1 MNYNKQFNVAATPRT
16 NLPPQ
21 KQNDVRAPGDQDD
34 GTVYIYT
41 DELELAVNVA
51 LATGRPLL
59 LRGPSGAGKSTL
71 AKNVAYIQGW
81 RYYRTVISSRT
92 QAQDLLWRFDNV
104 LRLSEALDA
113 RTTVGPDAAY
123 IEPGVLWWAFDRE
136 SAKRRG
142 TDHPDVPE
150 LPDPTPWSP
159 DAARAVV
166 LIDEID
172 KADPDVPNNLL
183 VPLGSYTFHIPE
195 LRTTVKAVERPLVV
209 ITTNDERELPNAFIR
224 RCVVTTLQRPSPKKL
239 FEIAVRH
246 YGPDLY
252 SLYEPVA
259 AILEQV
265 AAAKERR
272 HQPAPSTAEYLDAIA
287 ACIELGIVPGTSR
300 EWETVVMALFNK
312 PRAGDDAKS

>member
-1 MNYNKQFNVAATPRT
+1 MNYNKQFNAAAEPRT
-16 NLPPQ
+16 VLPPQ
-21 KQNDVRAPGDQDD
+21 DPATGRAPGDQDD

-59 LRGPSGAGKSTL
+59 LRGPSGAGKSSL
-71 AKNVAYIQGW
+71 ARNVAYILGW

-113 RTTVGPDAAY
+113 GKNVAPNAAY
-123 IEPGVLWWAFDRE
+123 IQPGVLWWAFDPA

-142 TDHPDVPE
+142 SDDPAVPA

-159 DAARAVV
+159 HAARAVV

-183 VPLGSYTFHIPE
+183 VPLGSFMFHVPE
-195 LRTTVKAVERPLVV
+195 LGVMIKTVERPLVV
-209 ITTNDERELPNAFIR
+209 ATTNDERELPNAFIR
-224 RCVVTTLQRPSPKKL
+224 RCVVTTLQRPSIKKL

-246 YGPDLY
+246 FGPDRY
-252 SLYEPVA
+252 SLYEPIA

-265 AAAKERR
+265 ATAKERR

-287 ACIELGIVPGTSR
+287 ACVELGIVPGTSR
-300 EWETVVMALFNK
+300 EWEAVVSALFNK
-312 PRAGDDAKS
+312 LQPSDAPTK

>member
-1 MNYNKQFNVAATPRT
+1 MNYNKQFNAAGEPKAV
-16 NLPPQ
+16 LPPE
-21 KQNDVRAPGDQDD
+21 DPATGRSPGDQDD

-41 DELELAVNVA
+41 EELELAVNVA

-59 LRGPSGAGKSTL
+59 LRGPSGAGKSSL
-71 AKNVAYIQGW
+71 AKNVAYILGW
-81 RYYRTVISSRT
+81 RYYHTVISSRT

-113 RTTVGPDAAY
+113 GKNVAPDAAY
-123 IEPGVLWWAFDRE
+123 IQPGVLWWAFDPA

-142 TDHPDVPE
+142 SDNPTVPA
-150 LPDPTPWSP
+150 LPDPTLLSP

-183 VPLGSYTFHIPE
+183 VPLGSFMFHVPE
-195 LRTTVKAVERPLVV
+195 LRVTVKTVTRPLIV

-224 RCVVTTLQRPSPKKL
+224 RCVVTTLPRPTAKKL

-246 YGPDLY
+246 FGPDRY
-252 SLYEPVA
+252 SLYEPIA

-265 AAAKERR
+265 AVAKERR
-272 HQPAPSTAEYLDAIA
+272 NQHAPSTAEYLDAIA
-287 ACIELGIVPGTSR
+287 ACMELGIVPGTSV
-300 EWETVVMALFNK
+300 EWEAVVSALFNK
-312 PRAGDDAKS
+312 PRTGDDPTK